1 MSKTGGITPLDF
13 EIDYQS
19 VVIKTVQYWPKD
31 RHMDQ
36 RSRRDSSEINLNK
49 HDQFIFHEC
58 AKDTQWGRDI
68 NSLQQMMSEKLDIH
82 MLKNESGSPSYTT
95 HQLNSKQT
103 RLKHK
108 I

>member
-36 RSRRDSSEINLNK
+36 RSRRDSPELSPPMCGPRTFDKE
-49 HDQFIFHEC
+49 
-58 AKDTQWGRDI
+58 AKVVQWRKEQ
-68 NSLQQMMSEKLDIH
+68 SF
-82 MLKNESGSPSYTT
+82 
-95 HQLNSKQT
+95 
-103 RLKHK
+103 
-108 I
+108 